1 VTPLTS
7 WQAVIGIA
15 GLAILGYGI
24 RADSN
29 RIRWVGVGFL
39 VVAFAFRFVKRA
51 RQGR

>member
-24 RADSN
+24 RTDSN
-29 RIRWVGVGFL
+29 RVRWVGVGFL
-39 VVAFAFRFVKRA
+39 AVAFALRFVKKRL
-51 RQGR
+51 G